1 MNYSNRGARKI
12 HGALAAAMAIAV
24 LSLSH
29 MALAETAHTPE
40 LDKLIAAA
48 QAEKRLDVVWGPA
61 LAAHVGAKA
70 IEAAINKAYG
80 TSIEVNYTP
89 GPSMPQMA
97 TRTIEEVKAGRVP
110 TSDIFLGIEVSFVE
124 MLRQDIL
131 MPVRWQDYFPAI
143 TPAEMPSEGRTLV
156 ITTLFN
162 GILYNANLI
171 KPADVPHQIADV
183 FKPKFKGK
191 IASTPYAVGFDRLA
205 LANGF
210 DNVKAIVEKT
220 AEWSGGL
227 MRCGENDRISTGEF
241 LMLFL
246 NCGSRIP
253 DNLKAENGGPLG
265 SAELDDALATSMTY
279 FGIPKNSA
287 HPNLAKLFA
296 GFIAT
301 KEGQDVI
308 IKVAS
313 ESSHLVPGTP
323 AYEKAQG
330 YLKKGDKLLA
340 FGPEDI
346 LPRAKE
352 LDEYK
357 NTFTKMLL
365 K

>member
-1 MNYSNRGARKI
+1 MCSSRSSKAR
-12 HGALAAAMAIAV
+12 
-24 LSLSH
+24 S
-29 MALAETAHTPE
+29 PR
-40 LDKLIAAA
+40 
-48 QAEKRLDVVWGPA
+48 RL
-61 LAAHVGAKA
+61 
-70 IEAAINKAYG
+70 
-80 TSIEVNYTP
+80 
-89 GPSMPQMA
+89 
-97 TRTIEEVKAGRVP
+97 
-110 TSDIFLGIEVSFVE
+110 
-124 MLRQDIL
+124 
-131 MPVRWQDYFPAI
+131 
-143 TPAEMPSEGRTLV
+143 
-156 ITTLFN
+156 
-162 GILYNANLI
+162 
-171 KPADVPHQIADV
+171 
-183 FKPKFKGK
+183 
-191 IASTPYAVGFDRLA
+191 YAVGFDRLA

-279 FGIPKNSA
+279 FGIPKNGA